1 MNIILDVGIIIF
13 FVASAAIFFY
23 FWKKFRGRGLKPDQ
37 LQYVKAHWIRIIDSF
52 DMHSQQAVMDADK
65 LLDYVLKCYGYEGNL
80 GEKLKVAKGHFSDLN
95 GVWSAHKLRNTVAH
109 ELVQLNKDDARRA
122 LRQFKQAL
130 NDLGAKL

>member
-1 MNIILDVGIIIF
+1 MNIILDIGIIIF

-23 FWKKFRGRGLKPDQ
+23 FWKKFRRRGLKPDQ

-109 ELVQLNKDDARRA
+109 ELVQLHKDDARRA

>member
-23 FWKKFRGRGLKPDQ
+23 FWKKFKGRGLKPDQ

>member
-37 LQYVKAHWIRIIDSF
+37 LQYIKAHWIRIIDSF

>member
-109 ELVQLNKDDARRA
+109 ELVQLHKDDARRA